1 MLHISIFGG
10 HVMEIRYHTKKGSIY
25 IQRIEEGGE
34 LWLKENRYG
43 EIRSL
48 AGGVHISVRSLHK
61 LVTERPS
68 LLDSTYCFDM
78 GVEKDLFEDAKKER
92 FTNGTEKEETIIFFL
107 TKKGNDQYGI
117 GCSSL
122 IDKIER

>member
-1 MLHISIFGG
+1 
-10 HVMEIRYHTKKGSIY
+10 MEIRYHTKKGSIY
-25 IQRIEEGGE
+25 IQRIQEDRE
-34 LWLKENRYG
+34 LWVKEGRDG
-43 EIRSL
+43 TIHSL

-78 GVEKDLFEDAKKER
+78 GVEKDLFDDAKKER
-92 FTNGTEKEETIIFFL
+92 FTSGTEKEETIIFFL
-107 TKKGNDQYGI
+107 TKKGEGQYGI

-122 IDKIER
+122 IDKIEELR